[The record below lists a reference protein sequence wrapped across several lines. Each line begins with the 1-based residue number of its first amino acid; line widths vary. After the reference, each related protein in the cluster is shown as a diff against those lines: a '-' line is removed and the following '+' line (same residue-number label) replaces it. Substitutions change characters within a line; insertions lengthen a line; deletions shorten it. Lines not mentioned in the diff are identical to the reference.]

1 MLSLSQKLSLNR
13 IRPQGGW
20 TPGSDNV
27 VAWYK
32 MATGITL
39 NGSDVSQW
47 SDSSGN
53 GYHMLQSD
61 AAQQPAYSAGVLTF
75 DPTSN
80 ECLELSGTQISLTG
94 DFTVGIR
101 FNVTATTG
109 VLLADQTATGEFLRF
124 QASNKIRLKVDGTA
138 PLDFTLNSGNFGGEQ
153 YMVLTRSSGTCN
165 LWVDG
170 VQQTSSG
177 TKTGTADID
186 AIGIRKTDVNP
197 YDGTMR
203 EVQIYSSTSADLTAN
218 VNAWLATL

>member
-80 ECLELSGTQISLTG
+80 ECLELSGTQIQLTG

-109 VLLADQTATGEFLRF
+109 TLLADQTETGEFDIMFNVR
-124 QASNKIRLKVDGTA
+124 SNAGGRAANGTFDITFSDGTTGISTCIGTNINVSSVSNGDTNGYTVWA
-138 PLDFTLNSGNFGGEQ
+138 MRYGSVDATGFKLEAGGSAGGNIASGQFFMYGLK
-153 YMVLTRSSGTCN
+153 Y
-165 LWVDG
+165 
-170 VQQTSSG
+170 
-177 TKTGTADID
+177 A
-186 AIGIRKTDVNP
+186 
-197 YDGTMR
+197 
-203 EVQIYSSTSADLTAN
+203 
-218 VNAWLATL
+218 